1 MAADE
6 VHESPPRTVLEQKLR
21 ERSETHVEFVR
32 AAEEF
37 ARNFGEAGTVSERNL
52 KRLVAG
58 RNRDGSRV
66 RPRPATARLLE
77 RMLGLTIDELL
88 SPPDMVRSVETGE
101 QELRQMLSAAR
112 RVNTEVLAL
121 LHEQLTAVRRLDRQ
135 LGAAVAHD
143 EVATKI
149 RQVVRLRSHSLT
161 PDTRAELAAL
171 LAEFGTLAGWQALDM
186 GAVAESWQHYERAK
200 ESAHESEDVAFE
212 VHSAAEQ
219 AFVLI
224 EVNETATAVELLR
237 TTEQRACRA
246 TGRLLRSWLAAAYG
260 EALAAHGQRS
270 ESLRAFD
277 RAASLLPSDAST
289 PDGPYVVL
297 DPVHL
302 ARWRGHALAR
312 VGEPEA
318 VDVLSSALSRL
329 DPTFTRAETGLRV
342 DLATAFSAMGE
353 REQGRLHADRAA
365 VLAAE
370 IGSARQ
376 QRRIDHLRSSLK
388 SSDTVQPGRVSRP

>member
-1 MAADE
+1 VATGD
-6 VHESPPRTVLEQKLR
+6 VQGSSPRTVLEQKLR
-21 ERSETHVEFVR
+21 ERNETLVEFAQTV
-32 AAEEF
+32 EEF
-37 ARNFGEAGTVSERNL
+37 ARTFGEAGTLSVRHL

-58 RNRDGSRV
+58 RNADGSRIG

-88 SPPDMVRSVETGE
+88 SPPDTFRSAETGE
-101 QELRQMLSAAR
+101 HELRQMLSAAR
-112 RVNTEVLAL
+112 RINADVLVL

-135 LGAAVAHD
+135 LGAAIAHN

-149 RQVVRLRSHSLT
+149 EQVIRLRSHSLT
-161 PDTRAELAAL
+161 PATRAELAAL
-171 LAEFGTLAGWQALDM
+171 LAEFGTLAGWQALDL
-186 GAVAESWQHYERAK
+186 GSVADSWQHYERAK
-200 ESAHESEDVAFE
+200 AAARESEDVAFE

-224 EVNETATAVELLR
+224 EVNETASAVELLR
-237 TTEQRACRA
+237 ATEKRAHRV
-246 TGRLLRSWLAAAYG
+246 TGRLLRSWLSAAHG

-277 RAASLLPSDAST
+277 RAAALLPSDVST
-289 PDGPYVVL
+289 SDGPYVVL

-312 VGEPEA
+312 IGEPEA
-318 VDVLSSALSRL
+318 VDVLSSALNRL

-342 DLATAFSAMGE
+342 DLATAFLAMGE
-353 REQGRLHADRAA
+353 RDQGRAHVARARA
-365 VLAAE
+365 LATE

-376 QRRIDHLRSSLK
+376 QRRIDKLHTILK
-388 SSDTVQPGRVSRP
+388 S